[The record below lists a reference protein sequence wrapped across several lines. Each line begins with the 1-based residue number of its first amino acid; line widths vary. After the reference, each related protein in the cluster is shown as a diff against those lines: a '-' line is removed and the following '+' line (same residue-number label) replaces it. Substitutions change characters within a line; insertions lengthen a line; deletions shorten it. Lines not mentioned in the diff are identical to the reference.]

1 MLMQNSSHLQAVSV
15 WATVVL
21 IMCSSAAD
29 REPRNC
35 VVCAEDP
42 HEPGVKEVLEEIINI
57 FLFELKIKIE
67 NTSKVGSPHY
77 LPTLNPII
85 LWPEER
91 ISRSLAWIFPN
102 ICMTVFSGVG
112 LLSWS
117 PYLLTSSQQP
127 HLFPVH
133 LCGLRPPAGTVTSSH
148 TCLSSLHPSCSIERP
163 ALPLHPCQIVE
174 AVTPRS

>member
-1 MLMQNSSHLQAVSV
+1 MNQEIVLCMQKTPTSQES
-15 WATVVL
+15 
-21 IMCSSAAD
+21 
-29 REPRNC
+29 
-35 VVCAEDP
+35 
-42 HEPGVKEVLEEIINI
+42 KKVLEEMINI

-85 LWPEER
+85 LWPEEW
-91 ISRSLAWIFPN
+91 ILRSLAWIFQN
-102 ICMTVFSGVG
+102 ICMTVFSGVS

-127 HLFPVH
+127 HLFPVR
-133 LCGLRPPAGTVTSSH
+133 LCGLRPPPGTVTSSH

-163 ALPLHPCQIVE
+163 ALPLHINTGHLPFHPRQIVE
-174 AVTPRS
+174 AVMPRC